1 MAQDP
6 NSQSQYGQ
14 GYSGYTAPQ
23 TGNNQQYGYGQQS
36 GSQVDDQASGYQ
48 EYSGSNQ
55 QSAYGQQQQQQQ
67 QYGTYQ
73 PPQSATRAREGGVHD
88 ATSTGLN
95 ARNEAVFSYVLGWF
109 SGLIFF
115 FIERKNRFVRFHAAQ
130 SFIFFGIVSV
140 VYIVIRLLSI
150 IPLLGFLL
158 SPVLGCATLILLIP
172 AALIWV
178 LLMIQ
183 AYRGVTIR
191 LPIVSG
197 YAESLVTRFSPK
209 KKRRTV

>member
-1 MAQDP
+1 MGQDP
-6 NSQSQYGQ
+6 NQQSQYGR
-14 GYSGYTAPQ
+14 GYGGYTQPPRPSD
-23 TGNNQQYGYGQQS
+23 TFDSQQYGQQQGSYQQS
-36 GSQVDDQASGYQ
+36 S
-48 EYSGSNQ
+48 
-55 QSAYGQQQQQQQ
+55 YGQQQQQQS
-67 QYGTYQ
+67 GTYQ
-73 PPQSATRAREGGVHD
+73 PPGSATRGTGAHD
-88 ATSTGLN
+88 PTSTGLN
-95 ARNEAVFSYVLGWF
+95 GRTEALLSYVLGWF

-115 FIERKNRFVRFHAAQ
+115 VIERKNRFVRFHAAQ

-191 LPIVSG
+191 LPIVGG

-209 KKRRTV
+209 KKSTI

>member
-1 MAQDP
+1 MGQDP
-6 NSQSQYGQ
+6 NQQSQYGR
-14 GYSGYTAPQ
+14 GYGGYTQPPRPSD
-23 TGNNQQYGYGQQS
+23 TFDSQQYGQQQGSYQQS
-36 GSQVDDQASGYQ
+36 S
-48 EYSGSNQ
+48 
-55 QSAYGQQQQQQQ
+55 YGQQQQQQQ
-67 QYGTYQ
+67 SGTYQ
-73 PPQSATRAREGGVHD
+73 PPGSAARGTGAHD
-88 ATSTGLN
+88 PTSTGLN
-95 ARNEAVFSYVLGWF
+95 GRTEALLSYVLGWF

-115 FIERKNRFVRFHAAQ
+115 VIERKNRFVRFHAAQ

-150 IPLLGFLL
+150 IPVLGFLL

-183 AYRGVTIR
+183 AYRGVNFR
-191 LPIVSG
+191 LPIISG
-197 YAESLVTRFSPK
+197 YADSLIDRFTSK

>member
-23 TGNNQQYGYGQQS
+23 TGNNQQY
-36 GSQVDDQASGYQ
+36 
-48 EYSGSNQ
+48 
-55 QSAYGQQQQQQQ
+55 AYGQQQQQQQ

-130 SFIFFGIVSV
+130 SFITFGILF
-140 VYIVIRLLSI
+140 IVDLVLRLLGG
-150 IPLLGFLL
+150 IPILGFLL
-158 SPVLGCATLILLIP
+158 SPILGLMNFILIALGILLW
-172 AALIWV
+172 LF
-178 LLMIQ
+178 LMFQ
-183 AYRGVTIR
+183 AYRGKNFR
-191 LPIVSG
+191 LPIVSN
-197 YAESLVTRFSPK
+197 YADSLVNRFSP
-209 KKRRTV
+209 

>member
-1 MAQDP
+1 MGQDP
-6 NSQSQYGQ
+6 NQQSQYGR
-14 GYSGYTAPQ
+14 GYGGYTQPPRPSD
-23 TGNNQQYGYGQQS
+23 TFDSQQYGQQQGSYQQS
-36 GSQVDDQASGYQ
+36 S
-48 EYSGSNQ
+48 
-55 QSAYGQQQQQQQ
+55 YGQQQQQQQ
-67 QYGTYQ
+67 SGTYQ
-73 PPQSATRAREGGVHD
+73 PPGSAARSTGAHD
-88 ATSTGLN
+88 PTSTGLN
-95 ARNEAVFSYVLGWF
+95 GRTEALLSYVLGWF

-115 FIERKNRFVRFHAAQ
+115 VIERKNRFVRFHAAQ

-209 KKRRTV
+209 KKSTI

>member
-1 MAQDP
+1 MGQDP
-6 NSQSQYGQ
+6 NQQSQYGR
-14 GYSGYTAPQ
+14 GYGGYTQPPRPSD
-23 TGNNQQYGYGQQS
+23 TFDSQQYEQQQGSYQQS
-36 GSQVDDQASGYQ
+36 S
-48 EYSGSNQ
+48 
-55 QSAYGQQQQQQQ
+55 YGQQQQQQS
-67 QYGTYQ
+67 GTYQ
-73 PPQSATRAREGGVHD
+73 PPGSAARGTGAHD
-88 ATSTGLN
+88 PTSTGLN
-95 ARNEAVFSYVLGWF
+95 ARTEALLSYVLGWF

-115 FIERKNRFVRFHAAQ
+115 VIERKNRFVRFHAAQ

-150 IPLLGFLL
+150 IPVLGFLL

-183 AYRGVTIR
+183 AYRGVNFR
-191 LPIVSG
+191 LPIISG
-197 YAESLVTRFSPK
+197 YADSLIDRFTSK

>member
-1 MAQDP
+1 MGQDP
-6 NSQSQYGQ
+6 NQQSQYGR
-14 GYSGYTAPQ
+14 GYGGYTQPPRPSD
-23 TGNNQQYGYGQQS
+23 TFDSQQYGQQQGSYQQS
-36 GSQVDDQASGYQ
+36 S
-48 EYSGSNQ
+48 
-55 QSAYGQQQQQQQ
+55 YGQQQQQQS
-67 QYGTYQ
+67 GTYQ
-73 PPQSATRAREGGVHD
+73 PPGSAARGTGAHD
-88 ATSTGLN
+88 PTSTGLN
-95 ARNEAVFSYVLGWF
+95 ARTEALLSYVLGWF

-115 FIERKNRFVRFHAAQ
+115 VIERKNRFVRFHAAQ

-150 IPLLGFLL
+150 IPVLGFLL

-183 AYRGVTIR
+183 AYRGVNFR
-191 LPIVSG
+191 LPIISG
-197 YAESLVTRFSPK
+197 YADSLIDRFTSK

>member
-1 MAQDP
+1 MGQDP
-6 NSQSQYGQ
+6 NQQGQYGRGYGGYTQPPRPSDTFDSQQYGQ
-14 GYSGYTAPQ
+14 
-23 TGNNQQYGYGQQS
+23 QQGSYQQS
-36 GSQVDDQASGYQ
+36 SH
-48 EYSGSNQ
+48 
-55 QSAYGQQQQQQQ
+55 GQQQQQQS
-67 QYGTYQ
+67 GTYQ
-73 PPQSATRAREGGVHD
+73 PPGSAARGTGAHD
-88 ATSTGLN
+88 PTSTGLN
-95 ARNEAVFSYVLGWF
+95 GRTEALLSYVLGWF

-115 FIERKNRFVRFHAAQ
+115 VIERKNRFVRFHAAQ

-150 IPLLGFLL
+150 IPVLGFLL

-209 KKRRTV
+209 KKTTI

>member
-1 MAQDP
+1 MGQDP
-6 NSQSQYGQ
+6 NQQSQYDR
-14 GYSGYTAPQ
+14 GYGGYTQPPRPSD
-23 TGNNQQYGYGQQS
+23 TFDSQQYGQQQGSSQQS
-36 GSQVDDQASGYQ
+36 S
-48 EYSGSNQ
+48 
-55 QSAYGQQQQQQQ
+55 YGQQQQQQQ
-67 QYGTYQ
+67 SGTYQ
-73 PPQSATRAREGGVHD
+73 PPGSAARGTGAHD
-88 ATSTGLN
+88 PTSTGLN
-95 ARNEAVFSYVLGWF
+95 GRTEALLSYVLGWF

-115 FIERKNRFVRFHAAQ
+115 VIERKNRFVRFHAAQ

-150 IPLLGFLL
+150 IPVLGFLL

-183 AYRGVTIR
+183 AYRGVNFR
-191 LPIVSG
+191 LPIISG
-197 YAESLVTRFSPK
+197 YADSLIDRFTSK

>member
-1 MAQDP
+1 MGQDP
-6 NSQSQYGQ
+6 NQQSQYGR
-14 GYSGYTAPQ
+14 GYGGYTQPPRPSD
-23 TGNNQQYGYGQQS
+23 TFDSQQYGQQQGSSQQS
-36 GSQVDDQASGYQ
+36 S
-48 EYSGSNQ
+48 
-55 QSAYGQQQQQQQ
+55 YGQQQQQQS
-67 QYGTYQ
+67 GTYQ
-73 PPQSATRAREGGVHD
+73 PPGSAARGTGAHD
-88 ATSTGLN
+88 PTSTGLN
-95 ARNEAVFSYVLGWF
+95 GRTEALLSYVLGWF

-115 FIERKNRFVRFHAAQ
+115 VIERKNRFVRFHAAQ

-150 IPLLGFLL
+150 IPVLGFLL

-209 KKRRTV
+209 KKSTI

>member
-1 MAQDP
+1 MGQDP
-6 NSQSQYGQ
+6 NQQSQYGR
-14 GYSGYTAPQ
+14 GYGGYTQPPRPSD
-23 TGNNQQYGYGQQS
+23 TFDSQQYGQQQGSYQQS
-36 GSQVDDQASGYQ
+36 S
-48 EYSGSNQ
+48 
-55 QSAYGQQQQQQQ
+55 YGQQQQQQQ
-67 QYGTYQ
+67 SGTYQ
-73 PPQSATRAREGGVHD
+73 PPGSAARGTGAHD
-88 ATSTGLN
+88 STSTGLN
-95 ARNEAVFSYVLGWF
+95 GRTEALLSYVLGWF

-115 FIERKNRFVRFHAAQ
+115 VIERKNRFVRFHAAQ

-150 IPLLGFLL
+150 IPVLGFLL

-191 LPIVSG
+191 LPIVGG

-209 KKRRTV
+209 KKSTI

>member
-1 MAQDP
+1 MGQDP
-6 NSQSQYGQ
+6 NQQSQYGQ
-14 GYSGYTAPQ
+14 GYGGYTQPPRPSD
-23 TGNNQQYGYGQQS
+23 TFDSQQYGQQQGSYQQS
-36 GSQVDDQASGYQ
+36 S
-48 EYSGSNQ
+48 
-55 QSAYGQQQQQQQ
+55 YGQQQQQQS
-67 QYGTYQ
+67 GTYQ
-73 PPQSATRAREGGVHD
+73 PPGSAARGTGAHD
-88 ATSTGLN
+88 PTSTGLN
-95 ARNEAVFSYVLGWF
+95 GRTEALLSYVLGWF

-115 FIERKNRFVRFHAAQ
+115 VIERKNRFVRFHAAQ

-150 IPLLGFLL
+150 IPVLGFLL

-209 KKRRTV
+209 KKTTI

>member
-1 MAQDP
+1 MGQDP
-6 NSQSQYGQ
+6 NQQSQYGR
-14 GYSGYTAPQ
+14 GYGGYTQPPRPSD
-23 TGNNQQYGYGQQS
+23 TFDSQQS
-36 GSQVDDQASGYQ
+36 GQQQ
-48 EYSGSNQ
+48 GSYQ
-55 QSAYGQQQQQQQ
+55 QSSYGQQQQQQS
-67 QYGTYQ
+67 GTYQ
-73 PPQSATRAREGGVHD
+73 PPGSAARGTGAHD
-88 ATSTGLN
+88 PTSTGLSG
-95 ARNEAVFSYVLGWF
+95 RTEALLSYVLGWF

-115 FIERKNRFVRFHAAQ
+115 VIERKNRFVRFHAAQ

-150 IPLLGFLL
+150 IPVLGFLL

-183 AYRGVTIR
+183 AYRGVNFR
-191 LPIVSG
+191 LPIISG
-197 YAESLVTRFSPK
+197 YADSLIDRFTSK

>member
-1 MAQDP
+1 MGQDP
-6 NSQSQYGQ
+6 NQQSQYDR
-14 GYSGYTAPQ
+14 GYGGYTQPPRPSD
-23 TGNNQQYGYGQQS
+23 TLDSQQ
-36 GSQVDDQASGYQ
+36 
-48 EYSGSNQ
+48 
-55 QSAYGQQQQQQQ
+55 YGQQQGSSQQSSYGQQQS
-67 QYGTYQ
+67 GTYQ
-73 PPQSATRAREGGVHD
+73 PPGSAARGTGAHD
-88 ATSTGLN
+88 PTSTGLN
-95 ARNEAVFSYVLGWF
+95 GRTEALLSYVLGWF

-115 FIERKNRFVRFHAAQ
+115 VIERKNRFVRFHAAQ

-150 IPLLGFLL
+150 IPVLGFLL

-209 KKRRTV
+209 KKSTI

>member
-1 MAQDP
+1 MGQDP
-6 NSQSQYGQ
+6 NQQGQYGRGYGGYTQPPRPSDTFDSQQYGQ
-14 GYSGYTAPQ
+14 
-23 TGNNQQYGYGQQS
+23 QQGSSQQS
-36 GSQVDDQASGYQ
+36 S
-48 EYSGSNQ
+48 
-55 QSAYGQQQQQQQ
+55 YGQQQQQQS
-67 QYGTYQ
+67 GTYQ
-73 PPQSATRAREGGVHD
+73 PPGSAARGTGAHD
-88 ATSTGLN
+88 PTSTGLN
-95 ARNEAVFSYVLGWF
+95 GRTEALLSYVLGWF

-115 FIERKNRFVRFHAAQ
+115 VIERKNRFVRFHAAQ

-150 IPLLGFLL
+150 IPVLGFLL

-183 AYRGVTIR
+183 AYRGVNFR
-191 LPIVSG
+191 LPIISG
-197 YAESLVTRFSPK
+197 YADSLIDRFTSK

>member
-1 MAQDP
+1 MGQDP
-6 NSQSQYGQ
+6 NQQSQYGR
-14 GYSGYTAPQ
+14 GYGGYTQPPRPSD
-23 TGNNQQYGYGQQS
+23 TFDSQQYGQQQGSYQQS
-36 GSQVDDQASGYQ
+36 S
-48 EYSGSNQ
+48 
-55 QSAYGQQQQQQQ
+55 YGQQQQQQS
-67 QYGTYQ
+67 GTYQ
-73 PPQSATRAREGGVHD
+73 PPGSAARGTGAHD
-88 ATSTGLN
+88 PTSTGLN
-95 ARNEAVFSYVLGWF
+95 GRTEALLSYVLGWF

-115 FIERKNRFVRFHAAQ
+115 VIERKNRFVRFHAAQ

-150 IPLLGFLL
+150 IPVLGFLL

-183 AYRGVTIR
+183 AYRGVNFR
-191 LPIVSG
+191 LPIISG
-197 YAESLVTRFSPK
+197 YADSLIDRFTSK

>member
-1 MAQDP
+1 MGQDP
-6 NSQSQYGQ
+6 NQQSQYGR
-14 GYSGYTAPQ
+14 GYGGSTQPPRPSD
-23 TGNNQQYGYGQQS
+23 TFDSQQYGQQQGSYQQS
-36 GSQVDDQASGYQ
+36 S
-48 EYSGSNQ
+48 
-55 QSAYGQQQQQQQ
+55 YGQQQQQQS
-67 QYGTYQ
+67 GTYQ
-73 PPQSATRAREGGVHD
+73 PPGSAARGTGAHD
-88 ATSTGLN
+88 PTSIGLN
-95 ARNEAVFSYVLGWF
+95 ARTEALLSYVLGWF

-115 FIERKNRFVRFHAAQ
+115 VIERKNRFVRFHAAQ

-150 IPLLGFLL
+150 IPVLGFLL

-183 AYRGVTIR
+183 AYRGVNFR
-191 LPIVSG
+191 LPIISG
-197 YAESLVTRFSPK
+197 YADSLIDRFTSK

>member
-1 MAQDP
+1 MGQDP
-6 NSQSQYGQ
+6 NQQSQYGR
-14 GYSGYTAPQ
+14 GYGGYTQPPRPSD
-23 TGNNQQYGYGQQS
+23 TFDSQQYGQQQGSYQQS
-36 GSQVDDQASGYQ
+36 S
-48 EYSGSNQ
+48 
-55 QSAYGQQQQQQQ
+55 YGQQQQQQS
-67 QYGTYQ
+67 GTYQ
-73 PPQSATRAREGGVHD
+73 PPGSATRGTGAHD
-88 ATSTGLN
+88 STSTGLN
-95 ARNEAVFSYVLGWF
+95 GRTEALLSYVLGWF

-115 FIERKNRFVRFHAAQ
+115 VIERKNRFVRFHAAQ

-150 IPLLGFLL
+150 IPVLGFLL

-209 KKRRTV
+209 KKSTI

>member
-1 MAQDP
+1 MGQDP
-6 NSQSQYGQ
+6 NQQSQYGR
-14 GYSGYTAPQ
+14 GYGGYTQPPRPSD
-23 TGNNQQYGYGQQS
+23 TFDSQQYGQQQGSYQQS
-36 GSQVDDQASGYQ
+36 S
-48 EYSGSNQ
+48 
-55 QSAYGQQQQQQQ
+55 YGQQQQQQQ
-67 QYGTYQ
+67 SGTYQ
-73 PPQSATRAREGGVHD
+73 PPGSATRGTGAHD
-88 ATSTGLN
+88 PTSTGLN
-95 ARNEAVFSYVLGWF
+95 GRTEALLSYVLGWF

-115 FIERKNRFVRFHAAQ
+115 VIERKNRFVRFHAAQ

-191 LPIVSG
+191 LPIVGG

-209 KKRRTV
+209 KKSTI

>member
-1 MAQDP
+1 MGQDP
-6 NSQSQYGQ
+6 NQQSQYGRGDGGSTQ
-14 GYSGYTAPQ
+14 PPRPSDTFDS
-23 TGNNQQYGYGQQS
+23 QQYGQQQGSYQQS
-36 GSQVDDQASGYQ
+36 S
-48 EYSGSNQ
+48 
-55 QSAYGQQQQQQQ
+55 YGQQQQQQS
-67 QYGTYQ
+67 GTYQ
-73 PPQSATRAREGGVHD
+73 PPGSAARGTGAHD
-88 ATSTGLN
+88 PTSTGLN
-95 ARNEAVFSYVLGWF
+95 ARTEALLSYVLGWF

-115 FIERKNRFVRFHAAQ
+115 VIERKNRFVRFHAAQ

-150 IPLLGFLL
+150 IPVLGFLL

-183 AYRGVTIR
+183 AYRGVNFR
-191 LPIVSG
+191 LPIISG
-197 YAESLVTRFSPK
+197 YADSLIDRFTSK